1 KSAAARVSQMLDL
14 RNIIKNLPPLQTAL
28 EGSQSRPLR
37 IIHEMLS
44 DERLAKI
51 ESLVCTHLNEDI
63 LPAKVCTLQ
72 HDVLIIHSLQ
82 GGISAVNARVYA
94 VKANCNRLLDVA
106 RETYKEN
113 VGDIVALNR
122 SLSEAHS
129 LPLSLLYQE
138 TGFVFTL
145 RKDDLGDELPRGFI
159 NATLKKGK
167 WSFTSMD
174 LKKMNAKMKD
184 ALDETLIL
192 SERIIHDLVAD
203 ILVDVGALY
212 KASEAVALLDVLWS
226 FAHSSLSAY
235 PDSNFDLVLLKLIY
249 AVHNYGKPGF
259 ETRQSRLRCIPSS
272 SRIHGH
278 TGNQIW
284 AASPFWRQLNR
295 RVL

>member
-1 KSAAARVSQMLDL
+1 MLDL

-63 LPAKVCTLQ
+63 LPAK
-72 HDVLIIHSLQ
+72 

-138 TGFVFTL
+138 TGFVFML

-174 LKKMNAKMKD
+174 LKKMNVKMKD

-226 FAHSSLSAY
+226 FAHSSLM
-235 PDSNFDLVLLKLIY
+235 
-249 AVHNYGKPGF
+249 HNYVPTEVYPKFVPNSRAHWQSNLGGIPF
-259 ETRQSRLRCIPSS
+259 LETIKSAGTLVPNDVYCDDSS
-272 SRIHGH
+272 SF
-278 TGNQIW
+278 QIVQGPKGVV
-284 AASPFWRQLNR
+284 SR
-295 RVL
+295 RFDCLVNIQMA